1 MKRLFVASLLAFT
14 PLTWALDQA
23 GTQHLGELQ
32 QRWAQIQYQ
41 TPKDQRADAF
51 EKLAG
56 DAASFVRQYPG
67 KAEPLI
73 WDGIINSSWA
83 GATGGLGALSK
94 VKAAKA
100 SLEQAMKL
108 DPNAL
113 QGSAYTSLGTLY
125 DQVPGW
131 PIGFGDSDKAETLL
145 RQALQIN
152 PNGIDSNYF
161 WADHLFRQK
170 RYGEARLA
178 LEKALQAPPRPGRE
192 LADQGRRGDIDA
204 LLKAIKD
211 KQD

>member
-56 DAASFVRQYPG
+56 DAASFVQQYPG

-94 VKAAKA
+94 VKDEE
-100 SLEQAMKL
+100 LEQVLSL
-108 DPNAL
+108 DPRP
-113 QGSAYTSLGTLY
+113 AYQEDADRVY
-125 DQVPGW
+125 
-131 PIGFGDSDKAETLL
+131 KL
-145 RQALQIN
+145 RFAAV
-152 PNGIDSNYF
+152 DAAF
-161 WADHLFRQK
+161 KVEADEVHITGLTVCTK
-170 RYGEARLA
+170 
-178 LEKALQAPPRPGRE
+178 
-192 LADQGRRGDIDA
+192 
-204 LLKAIKD
+204 
-211 KQD
+211 